1 MKEINIT
8 ANSRQTGGKGFAR
21 RVRVT
26 GNIPA
31 IVYGP
36 EKQPTPIAV
45 NEKDLRGALK
55 TAGGVHGSIFTLN
68 VDGQQ
73 SKVIVREIQRDPLT
87 SRMVHIDF
95 HAISMNK
102 PINIEIPIRFTGLAK
117 GVKSE
122 GGIMQVLMRDIEISC
137 LPVNIPE
144 QFEVD
149 VTELGI
155 GDSIH
160 VRDISIPNVQILA
173 EPSNVMVVISAPT
186 IIKAEA
192 TAAEAVPAEGEA
204 AEGAAAEGAAPAEAG
219 KEGAKKEAGKEA
231 AGGKKE
237 AAGKEAPKAGGKDAP
252 KQAAPKKDDKKK

>member
-8 ANSRQTGGKGFAR
+8 AASRQTGGKGFAR
-21 RVRVT
+21 RVRGT

-36 EKQPTPIAV
+36 EKQPTAIAV
-45 NEKDLRGALK
+45 SERELRGALK

-68 VDGQQ
+68 LDGQQ

-95 HAISMNK
+95 HAISMTK
-102 PINIEIPIRFTGLAK
+102 PINIEIPVNFTGLAK

-144 QFEVD
+144 HFSVD
-149 VTELGI
+149 VSELGI

-160 VRDISIPNVQILA
+160 IRDLSIPNVHILA
-173 EPSNVMVVISAPT
+173 DPSNVIVVISAPT
-186 IIKAEA
+186 IIKTE
-192 TAAEAVPAEGEA
+192 TVAAEAVPAEGEVV
-204 AEGAAAEGAAPAEAG
+204 EGAATEGAAPAEAG
-219 KEGAKKEAGKEA
+219 KEGAKKEGGKEA
-231 AGGKKE
+231 AGKKEGGKEAPKKE
-237 AAGKEAPKAGGKDAP
+237 AAGKEAPKKE
-252 KQAAPKKDDKKK
+252 APKKDEKKK